1 MAFRQNSK
9 QSLAR
14 LRQNKDMSFFEE
26 CLSLGQW
33 LGEDRSRALYKY
45 LLQKKKNIYKNEA
58 EELLKYRVKN
68 TFIANGEIEYFI
80 EKDFLKFRSRQNGTD
95 DFTDV
100 IRELKL
106 SRFKL
111 RNIYKIQKFFA
122 QVEVDVIHNFPL
134 PGVNPQEESG
144 FCIYTYPYYE
154 LDYYSN
160 GKGKIRGLFNKL
172 KTDDSELLRKL
183 SA

>member
-1 MAFRQNSK
+1 
-9 QSLAR
+9 
-14 LRQNKDMSFFEE
+14 MSFFEE

-45 LLQKKKNIYKNEA
+45 LLQQKKDIYKRDA
-58 EELLKYRVKN
+58 EELLKNQIKN

-80 EKDFLKFRSRQNGTD
+80 GKGLLKYRSRQNGTD

-106 SRFKL
+106 SKFKF
-111 RNIYKIQKFFA
+111 RNINKIQKFFA

-134 PGVNPQEESG
+134 PGLNPQEESG
-144 FCIYTYPYYE
+144 FCIYAYPYYE
-154 LDYYSN
+154 LNYYSN
-160 GKGKIRGLFNKL
+160 GKGKIRGLINKL
-172 KTDDSELLRKL
+172 KTNDSELLRKL

>member
-1 MAFRQNSK
+1 
-9 QSLAR
+9 
-14 LRQNKDMSFFEE
+14 MSYFEE

-45 LLQKKKNIYKNEA
+45 LLQQKKDLYKKDA
-58 EELLKYRVKN
+58 EDLLKNRIKN

-80 EKDFLKFRSRQNGTD
+80 DKDLLKYRSRQNGTD

-106 SRFKL
+106 NRFKF
-111 RNIYKIQKFFA
+111 RNINRIQKFFA

-134 PGVNPQEESG
+134 PGLNSQEESG
-144 FCIYTYPYYE
+144 FCIYAYPYYE
-154 LDYYSN
+154 LNYYSN
-160 GKGKIRGLFNKL
+160 GKGKIRGLINKL
-172 KTDDSELLRKL
+172 KTNDSELLRKL

>member
-58 EELLKYRVKN
+58 EELLRNRIKN

-80 EKDFLKFRSRQNGTD
+80 EKDLLKYRSRQNGTD
-95 DFTDV
+95 GFTGV

-106 SRFKL
+106 SRFNF
-111 RNIYKIQKFFA
+111 RNIYRIQKFFA

-160 GKGKIRGLFNKL
+160 GKGKLRGFINKL

>member
-1 MAFRQNSK
+1 
-9 QSLAR
+9 
-14 LRQNKDMSFFEE
+14 MSFFEE

-45 LLQKKKNIYKNEA
+45 LLRKKKNIYKNEA
-58 EELLKYRVKN
+58 EELRKDRIKK
-68 TFIANGEIEYFI
+68 TFIANGEINYFI
-80 EKDFLKFRSRQNGTD
+80 ENNLLKYKSRQNGTD
-95 DFTDV
+95 GFTDV

-106 SRFKL
+106 SRFKF
-111 RNIYKIQKFFA
+111 RNVYKIQKFFA

-134 PGVNPQEESG
+134 PGLNPQEEGG

-154 LDYYSN
+154 LNYYSN
-160 GKGKIRGLFNKL
+160 GKGKIRGLINKL
-172 KTDDSELLRKL
+172 KTDDSELLRRL

>member
-1 MAFRQNSK
+1 
-9 QSLAR
+9 
-14 LRQNKDMSFFEE
+14 MSFFEE

-45 LLQKKKNIYKNEA
+45 LLRKKKNIYKNEA
-58 EELLKYRVKN
+58 EALLKDRIKK
-68 TFIANGEIEYFI
+68 TFIANGEINYFI
-80 EKDFLKFRSRQNGTD
+80 ENNLLKYKSRQNGTD
-95 DFTDV
+95 GFTDV

-106 SRFKL
+106 SRFKF
-111 RNIYKIQKFFA
+111 RNVYKIQKFFA

-134 PGVNPQEESG
+134 PGLNPQEEGG

-154 LDYYSN
+154 LNYYSN
-160 GKGKIRGLFNKL
+160 GKGKIRGLINKL
-172 KTDDSELLRKL
+172 KTDDSDLLRRL

>member
-1 MAFRQNSK
+1 M
-9 QSLAR
+9 
-14 LRQNKDMSFFEE
+14 D
-26 CLSLGQW
+26 
-33 LGEDRSRALYKY
+33 
-45 LLQKKKNIYKNEA
+45 
-58 EELLKYRVKN
+58 LLKY
-68 TFIANGEIEYFI
+68 
-80 EKDFLKFRSRQNGTD
+80 RSRQNGTD
-95 DFTDV
+95 VFTDV

-106 SRFKL
+106 SRFNF

-134 PGVNPQEESG
+134 PGVNPQEEGG

-154 LDYYSN
+154 LNYYSN
-160 GKGKIRGLFNKL
+160 GKGKFRGFINKL

>member
-1 MAFRQNSK
+1 
-9 QSLAR
+9 
-14 LRQNKDMSFFEE
+14 MSFFEE

-45 LLQKKKNIYKNEA
+45 LLRKKKNIYKNEA
-58 EELLKYRVKN
+58 EELLKDRIKK
-68 TFIANGEIEYFI
+68 TFIANGEINYFI
-80 EKDFLKFRSRQNGTD
+80 ENNLLKYKSRQNGTD
-95 DFTDV
+95 GFTDV

-106 SRFKL
+106 SRFKF
-111 RNIYKIQKFFA
+111 RNVYKIQKFFA

-134 PGVNPQEESG
+134 PGLNPQEEGG

-154 LDYYSN
+154 LIYYSN
-160 GKGKIRGLFNKL
+160 GKGKIRGLINKL
-172 KTDDSELLRKL
+172 KTDDSELLRRL

>member
-1 MAFRQNSK
+1 M
-9 QSLAR
+9 
-14 LRQNKDMSFFEE
+14 KDSPMSFFEE

-33 LGEDRSRALYKY
+33 LGEDKSRALYKY

-58 EELLKYRVKN
+58 EELLKYRIKN

-80 EKDFLKFRSRQNGTD
+80 EKDLLKFRSRQNGTD

-106 SRFKL
+106 SKFKL

-122 QVEVDVIHNFPL
+122 QVEVDVIHNYPL
-134 PGVNPQEESG
+134 PGLNPQEEGG

-154 LDYYSN
+154 LNYYSN
-160 GKGKIRGLFNKL
+160 GKGKFRGFINKL

>member
-1 MAFRQNSK
+1 
-9 QSLAR
+9 
-14 LRQNKDMSFFEE
+14 MSFFEE

-33 LGEDRSRALYKY
+33 LGEDNSRALYKY
-45 LLQKKKNIYKNEA
+45 LLQKKKYIYKNEA
-58 EELLKYRVKN
+58 KELLKNRIKN
-68 TFIANGEIEYFI
+68 THIANGEIEYFI
-80 EKDFLKFRSRQNGTD
+80 EMDLLKYRSKQIGTD

-106 SRFKL
+106 SRF
-111 RNIYKIQKFFA
+111 RFMNIYRIRKFFA

-134 PGVNPQEESG
+134 PGLNPQEEGG

-154 LDYYSN
+154 LNYYSN
-160 GKGKIRGLFNKL
+160 GKGRVRGFINKI

>member
-1 MAFRQNSK
+1 
-9 QSLAR
+9 
-14 LRQNKDMSFFEE
+14 MSFFEE

-33 LGEDRSRALYKY
+33 LGEDRSRALYKF

-58 EELLKYRVKN
+58 SELLKNRIKN
-68 TFIANGEIEYFI
+68 NFIANGEIEYFI
-80 EKDFLKFRSRQNGTD
+80 EKDLLKYRSRQNGTY

-106 SRFKL
+106 SRF
-111 RNIYKIQKFFA
+111 RFINIYKIQKFFA

-134 PGVNPQEESG
+134 PGMNPQEASG
-144 FCIYTYPYYE
+144 FCIYTYPYYD
-154 LDYYSN
+154 LNYYSN
-160 GKGKIRGLFNKL
+160 GKGKIRGFLNKL
-172 KTDDSELLRKL
+172 KTDDSELLQKL